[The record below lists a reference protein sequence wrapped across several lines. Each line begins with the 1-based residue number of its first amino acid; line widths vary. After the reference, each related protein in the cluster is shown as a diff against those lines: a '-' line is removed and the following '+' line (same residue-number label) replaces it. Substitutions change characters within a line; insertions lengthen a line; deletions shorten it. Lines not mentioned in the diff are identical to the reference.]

1 LKKIE
6 QQNMD
11 SLGLKRFTTMGEI
24 AASSGRCVAISF
36 LPAHAHARA
45 HTGYPVNG
53 YSEES
58 GSVSE

>member
-1 LKKIE
+1 
-6 QQNMD
+6 MD

-24 AASSGRCVAISF
+24 AVSSGRCVAISF

>member
-1 LKKIE
+1 
-6 QQNMD
+6 MD

-24 AASSGRCVAISF
+24 AVSSGRCVAIFF
-36 LPAHAHARA
+36 LPAH
-45 HTGYPVNG
+45 TGYLVNG